1 MKRAAWNGSQNV
13 EETEETRPMC
23 SVTCE
28 IAARVVIGSRNQVGP
43 AVSASV
49 RAACPSGKKTA
60 SSLPRSAVCAR
71 DSHLEMSPSRSTSES
86 AARQAAAW

>member
-1 MKRAAWNGSQNV
+1 MFSPARPPEMWSRLAMKRAAWNGSQNV
-13 EETEETRPMC
+13 DETEETRPMC

-49 RAACPSGKKTA
+49 RAA
-60 SSLPRSAVCAR
+60 
-71 DSHLEMSPSRSTSES
+71 
-86 AARQAAAW
+86 